1 MKKLLLFLAVL
12 VLIVILGLVAL
23 LVLVNPNQFK
33 PLFIEQTK
41 KKTGLE
47 LVIDGDI
54 SWQFFPSLGF
64 ELGKTELKNPEGFS
78 QANLLKVDKVGVDIS
93 VMPLLSHQ
101 LEMGNITLNGAEL
114 NLETLPDG
122 RRNIDALQQHAAD
135 DSSTGSSSTGRSSTN
150 RADNSAEQT
159 ANSEPTSS
167 EQQPWPINIA
177 GVTID
182 KASLLIVDQQAGSSM
197 KLHDI
202 ALNLSEFA
210 FDSWTT
216 AQFALQG
223 ERDQQAFGVQGSAE
237 FTLADDFQQY
247 ALRNVNLDA
256 NFSDGST
263 QIDTATLTLDHFAF
277 DQIGTLSY
285 AVKGQAN
292 AMALDIYGSGNVKV
306 DQALT
311 AITVQA
317 LTLDGDIE
325 GANLPQSPMTLTLR
339 SDIGFDLAQNHLTA
353 QLQQLAANDLRFD
366 GQAQVTLSDIPQ
378 IRFALHSSDVDL
390 DALLGETSQTDQ
402 VKAPASGEPSENA
415 ATASTSSTDTTAVIS
430 ASEQEPDLSVLRRLD
445 IQGDITL
452 DRLKAAN
459 MDVNQLQV
467 GVSVQKGVAK
477 LTGLNAQLYE
487 GKVSATAMLDARQ
500 TPATYTLQPRVE
512 GVQIQPLLK
521 AVADNDKLEGA
532 GTITA
537 DLQGTGLT
545 PSGIKQN
552 LAGKVAIQLADGA
565 INGINVAQ
573 MIREGYAKFKG
584 KPLDGTQGVQ
594 KTDFS
599 ALSATLSLKH
609 GVVSTQDLHLQSP
622 LLRVSGQGEANVL
635 QRTLDVLLRTSLV
648 KSLAGQ
654 GGKDIDELRDVT
666 IPLQVSGAWKKP
678 KFKLVFDD
686 ILKEKARKELDRNLE
701 KINDKLDD
709 KIKDENTKKAI
720 NHLLDGLFR

>member
-1 MKKLLLFLAVL
+1 MKKLLLFLVAL

-64 ELGKTELKNPEGFS
+64 ELGKTELKNPAGFS
-78 QANLLKVDKVGVDIS
+78 QVNLLKVDQVGVDIS

-101 LEMGNITLNGAEL
+101 LEIGNITLNGAEF

-135 DSSTGSSSTGRSSTN
+135 DSSIGSSVIDN
-150 RADNSAEQT
+150 ADNSVEQT
-159 ANSEPTSS
+159 AKSEPTTS
-167 EQQPWPINIA
+167 EQNQPWQINLA

-182 KASLLIVDQQAGSSM
+182 NASLLILDQQAGSRM

-202 ALNLSEFA
+202 AFNLSEFA

-237 FTLADDFQQY
+237 FTLSDDFQQY

-263 QIDTATLTLDHFAF
+263 QIDTAKLTLDRFAF
-277 DQIGTLSY
+277 DQENTLSY

-292 AMALDIYGSGNVKV
+292 AMALDIHGSGKVKV

-317 LTLDGDIE
+317 LTLDGDVE
-325 GANLPQSPMTLTLR
+325 GANLPQSPLKLALR
-339 SDIGFDLAQNHLTA
+339 SDIGFDLAKSHLTA
-353 QLQQLAANDLRFD
+353 QLQQLAANDIRFD
-366 GQAQVTLSDIPQ
+366 GQAEVTLSDIPQ
-378 IRFALHSSDVDL
+378 VRFALHSPEVDL
-390 DALLGETSQTDQ
+390 DALLGGTSQADQ
-402 VKAPASGEPSENA
+402 AQAPASGEPSENVT
-415 ATASTSSTDTTAVIS
+415 TASTASTSTDTTAVTS
-430 ASEQEPDLSVLRRLD
+430 ASEQEPDLSALRALD

-452 DRLKAAN
+452 DHLKAAN

-477 LTGLNAQLYE
+477 LTGFQAQLYD
-487 GKVSATAMLDARQ
+487 GTVSATAMLDANQ

-521 AVADNDKLEGA
+521 AVANKDLLEGA

-537 DLQGTGLT
+537 DLQGKGLT

-552 LAGKVAIQLADGA
+552 LAGNVAIQFADGA
-565 INGINVAQ
+565 INGINVPQ
-573 MIREGYAKFKG
+573 MIREGYAKIKG
-584 KPLDGTQGVQ
+584 KPLDDKKGAQ

-599 ALSATLSLKH
+599 ALTAAVKLNRGVASL
-609 GVVSTQDLHLQSP
+609 QDLHLQSP
-622 LLRVSGQGEANVL
+622 LLRVSGEGEANYL
-635 QRTLDVLLRTSLV
+635 NETLDVLVRTSLV
-648 KSLAGQ
+648 GSLEGQ
-654 GGKDIDELRDVT
+654 GGKDIDELRDLT
-666 IPLQVSGAWKKP
+666 IPLNISGQWADP

-686 ILKEKARKELDRNLE
+686 VLKQKARKELDRNLE
-701 KINDKLDD
+701 KLNDKIDS
-709 KIKDENTKKAI
+709 KIKDEKTKDAI
-720 NHLLDGLFR
+720 NGLLKGLLK